1 MKYRTTAKAVRN
13 GYGTVYS
20 IGYCEMQALLWYSE
34 PVAYTC
40 GVYGWNADVYAMP
53 GNVAICTG
61 YRPTGKNASWDLV
74 KKYEDEAR
82 AIVDDWGIPYEQKKA
97 RVSAL
102 LADLLGDLR
111 AA

>member
-20 IGYCEMQALLWYSE
+20 IGYCDMQALLRYSE

-40 GVYGWNADVYAMP
+40 GVYGWNADIYDF

-61 YRPTGKNASWDLV
+61 YRPFGNVSTDYNTTSKYEKLAEEIIRNIYSWEERKNA
-74 KKYEDEAR
+74 
-82 AIVDDWGIPYEQKKA
+82 
-97 RVSAL
+97 
-102 LADLLGDLR
+102 LR
-111 AA
+111 ALIENFIEEVITK